1 MLEDDP
7 VAFEATKDAILGV
20 LSGLL
25 IGSKLRGRAY
35 VTLEEI
41 EGVMGI
47 IQAASQEDIYGATSS
62 GEFEPTEQSIEDLLN
77 RLGE

>member
-25 IGSKLRGRAY
+25 IGSRLRGRSY
-35 VTLEEI
+35 VTLDEI

-47 IQAASQEDIYGATSS
+47 IQAASQEDIYGAKN